1 MPLRISDYSKAAPAA
16 LRSAATF
23 FLLCIG
29 LLAGCTESDRIP
41 PTVILVSLDGF
52 RWDYLD
58 RPVAPTLQAI
68 ARRGVRADGLIPVF
82 PSKTFPNHYSMVT
95 GLYPEHHGL
104 VANNMYDPTDDSWYG
119 LGDREAVGDSR
130 WYGGEP
136 VWVAAERAG
145 QLTAPLFWPGSEAEI
160 GGYRPRYWRP
170 FDFEDRPDDLVEE
183 LLGRLDLPPDERPTF
198 LTLYFHET
206 DDFGH
211 DFGTESPELDSA
223 IAVVDQALAL
233 LVSGLEARGISDQ
246 VDLIVVSDHGMADT
260 SSDRVI
266 YLDDLIDLDRVMV
279 SDWDPVVAIWPDS
292 GAEASTYRRLQ
303 GHPHLTA
310 YRRDS
315 IPAHLH
321 YRAHQRIAPLIG
333 LADEGWSISTHRYVA
348 DHPGAFDGASHGYDP
363 TVPSMYGLFVAA
375 GPSFRSGVRSD
386 PVANIDVYELM
397 CAILGLTPAPNDGSL
412 ENVRH
417 LLVPELAPHGE

>member
-1 MPLRISDYSKAAPAA
+1 M
-16 LRSAATF
+16 ATF

-29 LLAGCTESDRIP
+29 LLAGCTESDRLP

-170 FDFEDRPDDLVEE
+170 FDFE
-183 LLGRLDLPPDERPTF
+183 
-198 LTLYFHET
+198 
-206 DDFGH
+206 
-211 DFGTESPELDSA
+211 
-223 IAVVDQALAL
+223 
-233 LVSGLEARGISDQ
+233 
-246 VDLIVVSDHGMADT
+246 
-260 SSDRVI
+260 
-266 YLDDLIDLDRVMV
+266 
-279 SDWDPVVAIWPDS
+279 
-292 GAEASTYRRLQ
+292 
-303 GHPHLTA
+303 
-310 YRRDS
+310 
-315 IPAHLH
+315 
-321 YRAHQRIAPLIG
+321 
-333 LADEGWSISTHRYVA
+333 
-348 DHPGAFDGASHGYDP
+348 
-363 TVPSMYGLFVAA
+363 
-375 GPSFRSGVRSD
+375 
-386 PVANIDVYELM
+386 
-397 CAILGLTPAPNDGSL
+397 
-412 ENVRH
+412 
-417 LLVPELAPHGE
+417 

>member
-1 MPLRISDYSKAAPAA
+1 MPLRISDYPKAAPAA

-160 GGYRPRYWRP
+160 GGYRPTYWRP

-211 DFGTESPELDSA
+211 DFGTESPELD
-223 IAVVDQALAL
+223 
-233 LVSGLEARGISDQ
+233 
-246 VDLIVVSDHGMADT
+246 
-260 SSDRVI
+260 
-266 YLDDLIDLDRVMV
+266 
-279 SDWDPVVAIWPDS
+279 
-292 GAEASTYRRLQ
+292 
-303 GHPHLTA
+303 
-310 YRRDS
+310 
-315 IPAHLH
+315 
-321 YRAHQRIAPLIG
+321 
-333 LADEGWSISTHRYVA
+333 
-348 DHPGAFDGASHGYDP
+348 
-363 TVPSMYGLFVAA
+363 
-375 GPSFRSGVRSD
+375 
-386 PVANIDVYELM
+386 
-397 CAILGLTPAPNDGSL
+397 
-412 ENVRH
+412 
-417 LLVPELAPHGE
+417 